1 MAQKEFS
8 LGQTKIHCANG
19 PGSNCLNETLLRICF
34 GFILKQNVSVVNESP
49 ALSNVNFLL

>member
-34 GFILKQNVSVVNESP
+34 GFILKQNVSVVNETP